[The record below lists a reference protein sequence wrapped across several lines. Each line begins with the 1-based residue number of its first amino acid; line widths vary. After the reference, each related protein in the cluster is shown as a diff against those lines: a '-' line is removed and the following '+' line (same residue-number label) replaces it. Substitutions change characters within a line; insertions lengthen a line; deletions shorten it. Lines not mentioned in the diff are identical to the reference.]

1 MPGKS
6 AGDTDG
12 IDNKHTDKNPEDGSS
27 GNRTRVLGFEA
38 QEDILYPMDP
48 LIGWCCRIINH
59 SAPAVDF
66 TRSALILNRTINGFM
81 RFPARTHM
89 Q

>member
-1 MPGKS
+1 M
-6 AGDTDG
+6 
-12 IDNKHTDKNPEDGSS
+12 IDKKGQITNGSS

-48 LIGWCCRIINH
+48 PILFVIQEDNH
-59 SAPAVDF
+59 SGYYRYGGF
-66 TRSALILNRTINGFM
+66 ILF
-81 RFPARTHM
+81 FPAPLHHASIVCGSDKSSFSLTTIISI